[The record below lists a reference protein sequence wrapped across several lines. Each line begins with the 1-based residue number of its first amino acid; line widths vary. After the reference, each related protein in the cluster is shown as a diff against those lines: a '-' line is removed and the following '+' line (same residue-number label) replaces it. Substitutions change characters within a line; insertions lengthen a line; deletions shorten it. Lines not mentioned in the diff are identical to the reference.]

1 MEQKALTTFGQEL
14 MTEVRDR
21 VLSDL
26 NQTISG
32 QMLSDSAQQ
41 LHTKFEKLTDEDKSF
56 FIDAIVQ
63 YVDLT
68 IFKFLF
74 MFEETDNWAVIDKE
88 VAESNKLDD
97 IAKLSDGLV
106 GELFTEDGWIARFS
120 KFGEKP
126 NIG

>member
-32 QMLSDSAQQ
+32 QMLSNSAQQ
-41 LHTKFEKLTDEDKSF
+41 LHTKFGKLTNEDKSF

-74 MFEETDNWAVIDKE
+74 MFEETDHWAVIDKE
-88 VAESNKLDD
+88 VAKSNKLDD